1 MGRLLD
7 VKLRNY
13 KYNLKEGHFDKAKLA
28 LHALEEGHKFDWTQD
43 PILQIEPHPAF

>member
-28 LHALEEGHKFDWTQD
+28 LHAFEEGHKFDWTQD